1 MEVHTSGKQ
10 REMKG
15 KQRGTERDMT
25 GTEMKTSAG
34 GMTGKQSAM
43 KPIGTTGDVGK

>member
-1 MEVHTSGKQ
+1 MTGKQ

-15 KQRGTERDMT
+15 KQRGTERDRN
-25 GTEMKTSAG
+25 ENKRSAG
-34 GMTGKQSAM
+34 GMKGKQSTR